1 MGNSS
6 VASQS
11 SSSLGTEQQLGTLL
25 VISGPSGVGKDSVW
39 QAASEQL
46 SSFEKAITCTTRAQ
60 REHEIEGIDYYF
72 VSDAEFDRLLEED
85 QMLEWA
91 KVHNARY
98 GIPASSVLTRLTAGE
113 DVVCVIDVQGAFR
126 LRSLFPQALLVFIK
140 PPQEGT
146 EVLKKRLAQR
156 GDISEE
162 ELVVRLKTA
171 EWELLQTK
179 KYDYEIVNESLD
191 KTAAELCDIVS
202 KEKAKRA

>member
-1 MGNSS
+1 M
-6 VASQS
+6 
-11 SSSLGTEQQLGTLL
+11 LL
-25 VISGPSGVGKDSVW
+25 VLSGPSGVGKDSVW

-46 SSFEKAITCTTRAQ
+46 TSFEKAITCTTRAQ
-60 REHEIEGIDYYF
+60 REHEIEGLDYYF
-72 VSDAEFDRLLEED
+72 VSDEEFDSLLEDD

-98 GIPASSVLTRLTAGE
+98 GIPASSVLTRLTAGK

-140 PPQEGT
+140 PPEEGT
-146 EVLKKRLAQR
+146 EILKQRLSQR

-179 KYDYEIVNESLD
+179 QYDYELVNDTLEN
-191 KTAAELCDIVS
+191 TAAELCEVVM

>member
-6 VASQS
+6 VSSQS
-11 SSSLGTEQQLGTLL
+11 SPSVGTDQQLGTLL

-39 QAASEQL
+39 QTASEKL
-46 SSFEKAITCTTRAQ
+46 TSFEKSITCTTRAQ
-60 REHEIEGIDYYF
+60 RENEIEGTDYYF
-72 VSDAEFDRLLEED
+72 VSDEEFDRLLEED

-140 PPQEGT
+140 PPEEGT
-146 EVLKKRLAQR
+146 DILKERLAQR
-156 GDISEE
+156 GDITEE

-179 KYDYEIVNESLD
+179 QYDYEIVNDNLD
-191 KTAAELCDIVS
+191 HAAAELCKIVKNEKS
-202 KEKAKRA
+202 KRV

>member
-6 VASQS
+6 VTSQAS
-11 SSSLGTEQQLGTLL
+11 SSVGTDQQLGTLL

-39 QAASEQL
+39 QAASETL
-46 SSFEKAITCTTRAQ
+46 TSFEKAITCTTRTQ

-72 VSDAEFDRLLEED
+72 VSDAEFDRLLEDD

-140 PPQEGT
+140 PPEAGT
-146 EVLKKRLAQR
+146 KILKERLAQR

-162 ELVVRLKTA
+162 ELMVRLKTA

-179 KYDYEIVNESLD
+179 QYDYEIINDTLEHA
-191 KTAAELCDIVS
+191 AAELCDIVE
-202 KEKAKRA
+202 KEKAKRK

>member
-11 SSSLGTEQQLGTLL
+11 SSSVGTDQQLGTLL

-46 SSFEKAITCTTRAQ
+46 TSFEKAITCTTRAQ

-72 VSDAEFDRLLEED
+72 VSDAEFDRLLEDD

-98 GIPASSVLTRLTAGE
+98 GIPASSVLTRLTAGK

-146 EVLKKRLAQR
+146 QILKERMAQS

-162 ELVVRLKTA
+162 ELMVRLKTA

-179 KYDYEIVNESLD
+179 QYDYEIVNDTLEHA
-191 KTAAELCDIVS
+191 AAELCKIVE
-202 KEKAKRA
+202 KEKAKHK

>member
-1 MGNSS
+1 MGSS
-6 VASQS
+6 SASTQS
-11 SSSLGTEQQLGTLL
+11 SSIQTDQQLGMLL
-25 VISGPSGVGKDSVW
+25 VLSGPSGVGKDSVW
-39 QAASEQL
+39 QAASEEL

-72 VSDAEFDRLLEED
+72 VSDEEFDRLLEDD

-113 DVVCVIDVQGAFR
+113 DVICVIDVQGAFR
-126 LRSLFPQALLVFIK
+126 LRSLFPNALLVFIK
-140 PPQEGT
+140 PPQAGT
-146 EVLKKRLAQR
+146 QILKERLAQR

-162 ELVVRLKTA
+162 DLMVRLKTA

-179 KYDYEIVNESLD
+179 QYDYEIVNDSLEHA
-191 KTAAELCDIVS
+191 AAELCDIVR
-202 KEKAKRA
+202 KEKAKRE

>member
-11 SSSLGTEQQLGTLL
+11 SSSVGADQQLGTLL

-39 QAASEQL
+39 QAASERL
-46 SSFEKAITCTTRAQ
+46 TSFEKAITCTTRAQ
-60 REHEIEGIDYYF
+60 REHEIEGVDYYF
-72 VSDAEFDRLLEED
+72 VSDAEFDRLLEDD

-140 PPQEGT
+140 PPEEGT
-146 EVLKKRLAQR
+146 EILKKRLAER
-156 GDISEE
+156 GDINAE

-179 KYDYEIVNESLD
+179 QYDYELVNDTLEN
-191 KTAAELCDIVS
+191 TAAELCEVVE
-202 KEKAKRA
+202 KEKAKRK

>member
-1 MGNSS
+1 MGSSS
-6 VASQS
+6 VSSQS
-11 SSSLGTEQQLGTLL
+11 SSSAGTNQQLGMLL
-25 VISGPSGVGKDSVW
+25 VLSGPSGVGKDSVW

-46 SSFEKAITCTTRAQ
+46 TSFEKAITCTTRAQ
-60 REHEIEGIDYYF
+60 REHEIEGLDYYF
-72 VSDAEFDRLLEED
+72 VSDEEFDRLLEDD

-98 GIPASSVLTRLTAGE
+98 GIPASSVLTRLTAGK

-140 PPQEGT
+140 PPEEGT
-146 EVLKKRLAQR
+146 EILKQRLSQR

-179 KYDYEIVNESLD
+179 QYDYELVNDTLD
-191 KTAAELCDIVS
+191 NTAAELCEVIM

>member
-1 MGNSS
+1 MGSSS
-6 VASQS
+6 VSSQS
-11 SSSLGTEQQLGTLL
+11 SSSAGTNQQLGMLL
-25 VISGPSGVGKDSVW
+25 VLSGPSGVGKDSVW

-46 SSFEKAITCTTRAQ
+46 TSFEKAITCTTRAQ
-60 REHEIEGIDYYF
+60 REHEIEGLDYYF
-72 VSDAEFDRLLEED
+72 VSDEEFDRLLEDD

-98 GIPASSVLTRLTAGE
+98 GIPASSVLTRLTAGK

-140 PPQEGT
+140 PPEEGT
-146 EVLKKRLAQR
+146 EILKQRLSQR

-179 KYDYEIVNESLD
+179 QYDYELVNDTLEN
-191 KTAAELCDIVS
+191 TAAELCEVVM

>member
-1 MGNSS
+1 MGSSS
-6 VASQS
+6 VSSQS
-11 SSSLGTEQQLGTLL
+11 SSSAGTNQQLGMLL
-25 VISGPSGVGKDSVW
+25 VLSGPSGVGKDSVW

-46 SSFEKAITCTTRAQ
+46 TSFEKAITCTTRAQ
-60 REHEIEGIDYYF
+60 REHEIEGLDYYF
-72 VSDAEFDRLLEED
+72 VSDEEFDSLLEDD

-98 GIPASSVLTRLTAGE
+98 GIPASSVLTRLTAGK

-140 PPQEGT
+140 PPEEGT
-146 EVLKKRLAQR
+146 EILKQRLSQR

-179 KYDYEIVNESLD
+179 QYDYELVNDTLEN
-191 KTAAELCDIVS
+191 TAAELCEVVM